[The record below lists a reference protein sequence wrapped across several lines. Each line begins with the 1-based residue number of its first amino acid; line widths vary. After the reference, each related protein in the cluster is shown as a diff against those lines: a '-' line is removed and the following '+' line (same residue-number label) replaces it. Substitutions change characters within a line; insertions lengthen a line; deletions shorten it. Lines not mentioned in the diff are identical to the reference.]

1 MKLQNQSL
9 KYLSIS
15 ILGIVILWGIIFYI
29 NTLNEI
35 KGSIDEGLENYKRL
49 IIQNAKKDSS
59 ILDKSYF
66 DESFFSIQRMTAPKA
81 LAQKDQYIDTEIY
94 MQDADDEE
102 PEPEPVRMLIT
113 AFEINGKY
121 YQLKVANSMVE
132 EDDLINE
139 LMKGVILLY
148 SILITSIIAINLIVL
163 KKLWQPFY
171 KLLDQLKGFRLG
183 YHQEL
188 PEINTKTKEFAD
200 LKKVMDNLLKHTI
213 KTYEQQNQFIGNA
226 SHELQTPLAIVS
238 NNLELVLENKTLENS
253 DAKKITE
260 TYQIAQRLIRLNKS
274 LLLLAKIENN
284 QFMGSHNVSINTIV
298 AQTIDDLKEIIEFKN
313 IKITIRNTAELS
325 VMMDKSLANILIS
338 NLIRNAVLHNVKNGK
353 IDIAIM
359 DETLK
364 ISNYS
369 MSQKLNDTNI
379 FRRFYKATGKP
390 NSTGLGLSM
399 VKAITELYGFSI
411 SYTHE
416 NDLHCFE
423 LTFK

>member
-66 DESFFSIQRMTAPKA
+66 DESFFSIERITAPKA

-102 PEPEPVRMLIT
+102 PEPEPVRMFIT
-113 AFEINGKY
+113 TFEINGKY

-148 SILITSIIAINLIVL
+148 AILIISIIAINLIVL

-183 YHQEL
+183 NHQAL
-188 PEINTKTKEFAD
+188 PEVNTETKEFAD
-200 LKKVMDNLLKHTI
+200 LKKVMDNLLQHAI

-238 NNLELVLENKTLENS
+238 NNLELVLENKTLESS

-260 TYQIAQRLIRLNKS
+260 TYQIVQRLIRLNRS

-298 AQTIDDLKEIIEFKN
+298 AQTRDDLKEVIEFKN
-313 IKITIRNTAELS
+313 IKITIKDTTELS

-359 DETLK
+359 DRTLK
-364 ISNYS
+364 ISNSS
-369 MSQKLNDTNI
+369 MSQKLNDPNI
-379 FRRFYKATGKP
+379 FRRFYKGTGKT

-411 SYTHE
+411 FYTHK
-416 NDLHCFE
+416 NNLHCFE